1 MEGYSPLHSFK
12 TDTMKKILTL
22 FAVLTMIFSSAYGQ
36 KKQKVDTGN
45 GHKIVFQFTNGQ
57 DTIQQ
62 KAFVNQLNNLT
73 AHWPEATFYVV
84 LYNQGLEL
92 VMPDKSKFLPQVK
105 TLTEKGVQFVVCEN
119 SMKAR
124 KITKD
129 RFEPIVGYVPAG
141 IAEIVLKQEKGWS
154 YIKGGF

>member
-1 MEGYSPLHSFK
+1 MTPPFLKNY
-12 TDTMKKILTL
+12 TMKKILTL
-22 FAVLTMIFSSAYGQ
+22 FVALTLVFSAAYGQ
-36 KKQKVDTGN
+36 KKEKIDTGK
-45 GHKIVFQFTNGQ
+45 GHKIVFQFTNGH

-62 KAFVNQLNNLT
+62 KAFVKQLTNLT

-92 VMPDKSKFLPQVK
+92 VMPDKSKFLPEVK
-105 TLTEKGVQFVVCEN
+105 ALTEKGVQFVVCEN

-124 KITKD
+124 KISKD
-129 RFEPIVGYVPAG
+129 RFEPIVSYVPAG